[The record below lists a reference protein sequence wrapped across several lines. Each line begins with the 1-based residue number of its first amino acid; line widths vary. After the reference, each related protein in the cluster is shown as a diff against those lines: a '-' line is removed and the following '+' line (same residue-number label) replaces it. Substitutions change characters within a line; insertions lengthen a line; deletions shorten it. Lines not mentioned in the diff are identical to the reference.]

1 MKHSD
6 YYAFAINGAVF
17 LIFGGF
23 MGGLALAHGMW
34 IPLILC
40 VAFIGIGAMCVL
52 AVAESAREKHRE
64 R

>member
-1 MKHSD
+1 MKRSD
-6 YYAFAINGAVF
+6 YYAFAINGIIF
-17 LIFGGF
+17 LILGGF

-40 VAFIGIGAMCVL
+40 VAFAIIGVMCVL

-64 R
+64 